1 MVVLMHILEI
11 VKLSF
16 NYFYFMYYSFIYKFL
31 QLIYDFALESHLSR
45 IQVMTPQFYIQSEYS
60 CTDNFQQ

>member
-1 MVVLMHILEI
+1 
-11 VKLSF
+11 
-16 NYFYFMYYSFIYKFL
+16 MYYSFIYKFL